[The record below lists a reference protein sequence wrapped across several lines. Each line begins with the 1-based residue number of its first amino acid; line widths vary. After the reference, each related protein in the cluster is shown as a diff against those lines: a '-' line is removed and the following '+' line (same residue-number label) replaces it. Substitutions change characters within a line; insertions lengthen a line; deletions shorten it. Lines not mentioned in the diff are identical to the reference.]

1 MPPEGCETLSF
12 QSAPADCRMEGVEHR
27 LEQVIFALWAST
39 PLTTIVHSHTG
50 RRIVIHPALGAGG
63 IGAARY
69 RGADAFLSTVEADV
83 RRTAAADP
91 GGEGW
96 GCNC

>member
-1 MPPEGCETLSF
+1 MRRSF
-12 QSAPADCRMEGVEHR
+12 QSTPADYRMEGVGYR
-27 LEQVIFALWAST
+27 LKQVIFALWAST
-39 PLTTIVHSHTG
+39 PLTIIAHRRTG
-50 RRIVIHPALGAGG
+50 RPVVIHPTLGARG

-69 RGADAFLSTVEADV
+69 HGADACLSTVEADV
-83 RRTAAADP
+83 HRTATADP

>member
-1 MPPEGCETLSF
+1 
-12 QSAPADCRMEGVEHR
+12 MEGVGHR
-27 LEQVIFALWAST
+27 LEQVIFALWART
-39 PLTTIVHSHTG
+39 PLATIVHSHAG

-63 IGAARY
+63 TGAARY
-69 RGADAFLSTVEADV
+69 HGADASLSTVEVDV
-83 RRTAAADP
+83 RRTGTADT